1 TDGATVAVGFGAA
14 RLPIGAIQRDAEDLA
29 EKRYARGEERDVGIE
44 AAAEAMGRFDQERT
58 AGAVTDLRVAGAAV
72 DAESA
77 NAGQCGLDDLALG
90 RGIETRRIPLGQGDA
105 RRVGVAR
112 DDALGDAKDLG

>member
-1 TDGATVAVGFGAA
+1 VDLGGDDAGHAARFFEALDGLDAPRLRDEEVTDGATVAVGFGAA

-77 NAGQCGLDDLALG
+77 N
-90 RGIETRRIPLGQGDA
+90 
-105 RRVGVAR
+105 
-112 DDALGDAKDLG
+112 